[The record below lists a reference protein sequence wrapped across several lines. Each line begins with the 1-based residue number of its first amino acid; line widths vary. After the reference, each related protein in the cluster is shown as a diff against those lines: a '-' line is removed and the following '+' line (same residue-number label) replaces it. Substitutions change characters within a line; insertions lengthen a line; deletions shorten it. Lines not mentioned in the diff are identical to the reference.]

1 MTTPNTAPGATQDP
15 AHSVH
20 IVPASD
26 TPYDPSLDTIDLVT
40 ALQPEDPRYQMRH
53 AREKIARHTQ
63 LSERALFDPAIDDIS
78 VGERLFAA
86 WYAASLSGVSS
97 VAGAYRRRIDVM
109 PGSEP
114 AQAALATFDALAPE
128 ESVPSSAV
136 VRADAIADV
145 GRVAGHRLGAIAAH
159 TVLLSDAPVLA
170 EPQHVQAL
178 QQAGFSTRAIVVLSQ
193 LIAFVSYQTRVVAM
207 VNAMGDK
214 PNGGYR
220 PTPAPTALID
230 SRSYTFDSLGW
241 KAWAD
246 TVTLENATADQIR
259 VLEESHPKAKT
270 SDYYL
275 LLVHAP
281 EVLRQRSLVFNAIM
295 YGNGG
300 LSRAERELGATVV
313 SRINGCVYC
322 ASVHAQRF
330 GQLAKRVDSIEQV
343 YADAASAGTS
353 PREQAI
359 IQFAIA
365 LTRAPA
371 ALDKDAI
378 ATLHE
383 AGLNAEE
390 ILDLT
395 HSIAIFAWANRLM
408 LTLGEPTHPNGPAV
422 V

>member
-15 AHSVH
+15 A
-20 IVPASD
+20 PD
-26 TPYDPSLDTIDLVT
+26 TLYDPSQDTIDLVT
-40 ALQPEDPRYQMRH
+40 ALQPDDARYQMRH

-63 LSERALFDPAIDDIS
+63 LSEQALFDPSIDDIS
-78 VGERLFAA
+78 IGERLFAA
-86 WYAASLSGVSS
+86 WYAASLSGVPS
-97 VAGAYRRRIDVM
+97 VSGVYRRRLDAM

-128 ESVPSSAV
+128 ESVPSAAA
-136 VRADAIADV
+136 VRADAIAEV
-145 GRVAGHRLGAIAAH
+145 ARVAGKRLAAIAAH
-159 TVLLSDAPVLA
+159 TLLLADAPVLA
-170 EPQHVQAL
+170 EPHHVQAL
-178 QQAGFSTRAIVVLSQ
+178 QHAGFSTRAIVVLSQ

-207 VNAMGDK
+207 IHAMGDK
-214 PNGGYR
+214 ANGGYR
-220 PTPAPTALID
+220 PTPAPAALIE
-230 SRSYTFDSLGW
+230 SRTYTFDVLGW

-246 TVTLENATADQIR
+246 TVTLENATADQTQ

-281 EVLRQRSLVFNAIM
+281 EILRQRSLVFNAIM

-343 YADAASAGTS
+343 YANPASAGIS

-359 IQFAIA
+359 VQFAIA
-365 LTRAPA
+365 LTRAPSTLDRQAIA
-371 ALDKDAI
+371 ALND
-378 ATLHE
+378 

-408 LTLGEPTHPNGPAV
+408 LTLGEPTHANGPAV
-422 V
+422 I

>member
-1 MTTPNTAPGATQDP
+1 MTPSNIAQDTTANNQQATL
-15 AHSVH
+15 
-20 IVPASD
+20 ASD
-26 TPYDPSLDTIDLVT
+26 SLYDPSRDTIDLVT
-40 ALQPEDPRYQMRH
+40 ALTPDDARYQMRH

-63 LSERALFDPAIDDIS
+63 LSELALFDPAIDDIS

-86 WYAASLSGVSS
+86 WYAASLSGVPA
-97 VAGAYRRRIDVM
+97 VAGLYRRRIDVM
-109 PGSEP
+109 DGNEP
-114 AQAALATFDALAPE
+114 AQAPMATLDALAPE
-128 ESVPSSAV
+128 ESAPSSAS
-136 VRADAIADV
+136 VRADGANDVARIA
-145 GRVAGHRLGAIAAH
+145 GKRFGAIATH
-159 TVLLSDAPVLA
+159 TILLADAPVLA
-170 EPQHVQAL
+170 EPHHIQHL
-178 QQAGFSTRAIVVLSQ
+178 QQAGFTTRAIVVLSQ
-193 LIAFVSYQTRVVAM
+193 LIAFVAYQTRVVAM
-207 VNAMGDK
+207 VNAMGDNA
-214 PNGGYR
+214 NGSYR
-220 PTPAPTALID
+220 PTPAPLDLIE
-230 SRSYTFDSLGW
+230 SRTYTFDTLGW

-246 TVTLENATADQIR
+246 TVPLDRASPDQIK

-281 EVLRQRSLVFNAIM
+281 EILRQRSLVFNAIM

-343 YADAASAGTS
+343 YADPESAGTS

-359 IQFAIA
+359 VQFAIA

-371 ALDKDAI
+371 ALDTQAI
-378 ATLHE
+378 TTLRE
-383 AGLNAEE
+383 AGLQAEE

-422 V
+422 I

>member
-1 MTTPNTAPGATQDP
+1 MTTPSNAGATYDP
-15 AHSVH
+15 QQPL
-20 IVPASD
+20 PASD
-26 TPYDPSLDTIDLVT
+26 TLYDPSQDTIDLAAT
-40 ALQPEDPRYQMRH
+40 LQPDDARYQMRH

-63 LSERALFDPAIDDIS
+63 LSETALFDPAIDDIS
-78 VGERLFAA
+78 IGERLFAA
-86 WYAASLSGVSS
+86 WYAASLSGVPT
-97 VAGAYRRRIDVM
+97 VAGLYRRRIDAM

-114 AQAALATFDALAPE
+114 AQAALATLDALAPE
-128 ESVPSSAV
+128 ESMPSSAA
-136 VRADAIADV
+136 VRADAVAEV
-145 GRVAGHRLGAIAAH
+145 GRVAGKRLAAIAAH
-159 TVLLSDAPVLA
+159 TILLADAPVLA
-170 EPQHVQAL
+170 EPHHVQAL
-178 QQAGFSTRAIVVLSQ
+178 QQAGFTTRAIVVLSQ

-207 VNAMGDK
+207 INAMGAAA
-214 PNGGYR
+214 NGSYR
-220 PTPAPTALID
+220 PTPAPLALIE
-230 SRSYTFDSLGW
+230 SRTYTFDVLGW

-246 TVTLENATADQIR
+246 TVSLEGASADQIK

-281 EVLRQRSLVFNAIM
+281 EILRQRSLVFNAIM

-330 GQLAKRVDSIEQV
+330 EQLAKRRDSIEQV
-343 YADAASAGTS
+343 YADAISAGTT

-371 ALDKDAI
+371 SLDRDAI
-378 ATLHE
+378 ATLNE

-422 V
+422 I